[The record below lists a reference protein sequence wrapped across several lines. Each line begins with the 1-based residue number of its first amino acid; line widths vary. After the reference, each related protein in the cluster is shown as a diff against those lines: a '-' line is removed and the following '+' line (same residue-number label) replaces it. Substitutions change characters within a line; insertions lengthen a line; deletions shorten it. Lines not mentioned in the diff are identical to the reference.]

1 MTADSSIDKQ
11 DNPGVVARPP
21 FIYMT
26 ALLAGLVLEFFLPT
40 AAMAPP
46 LNYLVGIGAIG
57 GGLAI
62 MATAIMQFRN
72 AGTNVPTP
80 LPTTAIVTDGIY
92 RFSRN
97 PIYMALSLIYAGIG
111 IAADSL
117 CVLFLLAPVLLIVRF
132 GVIAREERYLEEKF
146 GDDYR
151 RYKDRVR
158 RWF

>member
-1 MTADSSIDKQ
+1 MTADSSIDKH

-26 ALLAGLVLEFFLPT
+26 ALAAGLLLEFFLPT
-40 AAMAPP
+40 ATVTPP
-46 LNYLVGIGAIG
+46 LNYLVGIAAIG
-57 GGLAI
+57 AGLTILIAA
-62 MATAIMQFRN
+62 MRQFRK

-92 RFSRN
+92 NYSRN
-97 PIYMALSLIYAGIG
+97 PIYVALSLLYAGIG
-111 IAADSL
+111 LAADSL
-117 CVLFLLAPVLLIVRF
+117 WVLVLLAPVLLIVRF

-151 RYKDRVR
+151 RYKERVR
-158 RWF
+158 RWV